1 MKKIILTAAI
11 ALGTLTA
18 MNAQE
23 KKTETMAMTKTEVKT
38 TVAVQDNYKAITAEK
53 LPQAVK
59 EATLTKAF
67 ANDKDEYKLVITT
80 ADKAEKTVYANSKG
94 EWIKKQ

>member
-53 LPQAVK
+53 PLKKHLHQI
-59 EATLTKAF
+59 L
-67 ANDKDEYKLVITT
+67 
-80 ADKAEKTVYANSKG
+80 KG
-94 EWIKKQ
+94 QLLLKPLQMTRTSTSLS

>member
-23 KKTETMAMTKTEVKT
+23 KKTETITKQLLQRNYHKPLKKHLHQILKGQLLLKPLQMTRTST
-38 TVAVQDNYKAITAEK
+38 S
-53 LPQAVK
+53 L
-59 EATLTKAF
+59 
-67 ANDKDEYKLVITT
+67 
-80 ADKAEKTVYANSKG
+80 S
-94 EWIKKQ
+94 

>member
-53 LPQAVK
+53 LP
-59 EATLTKAF
+59 
-67 ANDKDEYKLVITT
+67 
-80 ADKAEKTVYANSKG
+80 
-94 EWIKKQ
+94 